1 MNWLKYLIHKYLVI
15 KEIWS
20 QEGELHF
27 RRYRLLATPW
37 FNVYIHEIRQSDMDA
52 HMHDHPFSFKSLI
65 LSGSYFEQ
73 TALYPNF
80 IVLHYRSFASGDIIK
95 HHACDV
101 HKLTLKSPMVWT
113 LVITSGRERV
123 WGYRLDDGSWV
134 DFKTYRQLKRA
145 GQLPK

>member
-52 HMHDHPFSFKSLI
+52 HFHDHPWPFKSRI
-65 LSGSYFEQ
+65 LKGSYYEESLNNGLMSHVRHMNFFE
-73 TALYPNF
+73 
-80 IVLHYRSFASGDIIK
+80 GDIVE
-95 HHACDV
+95 HLATDY
-101 HKLTLKSPMVWT
+101 HKITLLTPVVWT

-123 WGYRLDDGSWV
+123 WGYHTSQGWIDH
-134 DFKTYRQLKRA
+134 KAYRQLKRA